1 MERLPAQIVAPP
13 FMPLRFH
20 TTMNPLL
27 HVIGFSPTDRVVIL
41 HADDIGSSHSSVTAY
56 AELLTAGVMSSAAVM
71 VPCPWF
77 PATAALCRQ
86 RQGDPR
92 LDMGVH
98 LTLNCE
104 WDAYRW
110 GPISTGNPASGL
122 LDSEGYFHRREP
134 AAQTGADLHAVEVEL
149 RAQIERALAAGID
162 VTHIDTH
169 MLTLFHPRLLPI
181 YLRLG
186 QEYRLPAFLLRPDA
200 GQLHRWGYSLDDAE
214 EVADLVRQVEAAG
227 LPLFDHADVMSLD
240 QHENRL
246 EEAVER
252 LAQAPPGL
260 TYFLFHPAVDTPEL
274 RAFAPDWR
282 SRVADYELFTSAA
295 LRDALAHAGLQ
306 VIGWRAIRDAM
317 RYE

>member
-1 MERLPAQIVAPP
+1 
-13 FMPLRFH
+13 
-20 TTMNPLL
+20 MNPTL
-27 HVIGFSPTDRVVIL
+27 HTLGFSPTDRVVIL
-41 HADDIGSSHSSVTAY
+41 HADDIGSSHATVAAY
-56 AELLTAGVMSSAAVM
+56 ADLLAAGIMSSAATM

-86 RQGDPR
+86 HGDDPR

-104 WDAYRW
+104 WDSYRW
-110 GPISTGNPASGL
+110 GPISTVDPASGL
-122 LDSEGYFHRREP
+122 LDGEGYFHRREP

-149 RAQIERALAAGID
+149 RAQIERALAAGVD

-169 MLTLFHPRLLPI
+169 MLTLFHPRLLPV
-181 YLRLG
+181 YLRLS

-200 GQLHRWGYSLDDAE
+200 EQLHRWGYGLDDVE
-214 EVADLVRQVEAAG
+214 EVAALVRQAEAAG

-240 QHENRL
+240 QHEHRL
-246 EEAVER
+246 DEAVER

-260 TYFLFHPAVDTPEL
+260 TYFLFHPAIDTPEL

-282 SRVADYELFTSAA
+282 SRAADYELFASEAT
-295 LRDALAHAGLQ
+295 RQVVQDAGIH

-317 RYE
+317 RKE